1 MKPRY
6 LLDTNICIFL
16 KNNRHPAVARKLATL
31 TPGDIAMSVVTW
43 GELMLGAEKSRE
55 QPQTLAKIHKLRSLV
70 PVLGLDDT
78 VGDHYG
84 AIRGQLEMAGK
95 KIGPNDLWIA
105 AHARALG
112 IPVVTNNTGEFA
124 RVSGL
129 TVEDWTQ
136 A

>member
-1 MKPRY
+1 MTPCY
-6 LLDTNICIFL
+6 LLDTNVCIAYKKRKSGIPERIETL
-16 KNNRHPAVARKLATL
+16 PAGQV
-31 TPGDIAMSVVTW
+31 AMSVVTW
-43 GELMLGAEKSRE
+43 GELMLGVEKSQFRE
-55 QPQTLAKIHKLRSLV
+55 RSLEILKRV
-70 PVLGLDDT
+70 REIIPVIGTDES

-84 AIRGQLEMAGK
+84 AIRGQLELAGK

-112 IPVVTNNTGEFA
+112 ITVVTNNTGEFA

>member
-16 KNNRHPAVARKLATL
+16 KNNRHPAVAHKLQAL
-31 TPGDIAMSVVTW
+31 APGDIAMSVVTW
-43 GELMLGAEKSRE
+43 GELTTGAEKSRE
-55 QPQTLAKIHKLRSLV
+55 RPQSMAKLGKLRKLV
-70 PVLGLDDT
+70 PVLGLDDS

-84 AIRGQLEMAGK
+84 AIRGQLEMAGST
-95 KIGPNDLWIA
+95 IGPNDLWIA

-112 IPVVTNNTGEFA
+112 IPVVTNNTGEFS
-124 RVSGL
+124 RVAGL

>member
-1 MKPRY
+1 MTPCY
-6 LLDTNICIFL
+6 LLDTNVCIAYKKRKSGIPERIETL
-16 KNNRHPAVARKLATL
+16 PAGQV
-31 TPGDIAMSVVTW
+31 AMSVVTW
-43 GELMLGAEKSRE
+43 GELMLGVEKSQFRE
-55 QPQTLAKIHKLRSLV
+55 RSLEILKRV
-70 PVLGLDDT
+70 REIIPVIGTDES

-84 AIRGQLEMAGK
+84 AIRGQLELAGK
-95 KIGPNDLWIA
+95 KIGLNDLWIA

>member
-1 MKPRY
+1 MTPCY
-6 LLDTNICIFL
+6 LLDTNVCIAYKKRKSGIPERIETL
-16 KNNRHPAVARKLATL
+16 PAGQV
-31 TPGDIAMSVVTW
+31 AMSVVTW
-43 GELMLGAEKSRE
+43 GELMLGVEKSQFRE
-55 QPQTLAKIHKLRSLV
+55 RSLEILKRV
-70 PVLGLDDT
+70 REIIPVIGTDES

-84 AIRGQLEMAGK
+84 AIRGQLELAGK
-95 KIGPNDLWIA
+95 KIGPSDLWIA

>member
-1 MKPRY
+1 MTPRY
-6 LLDTNICIFL
+6 LLDTNVCIAY
-16 KNNRHPAVARKLATL
+16 KKRK
-31 TPGDIAMSVVTW
+31 PGIPERIEALSAGQVAMSVITW
-43 GELMLGAEKSRE
+43 GELMLGVEKSQQRE
-55 QPQTLAKIHKLRSLV
+55 RSLEILKRIREII
-70 PVLGLDDT
+70 PV
-78 VGDHYG
+78 VGTDEEVGNHYG
-84 AIRGQLEMAGK
+84 SIRGQLEMAGTP
-95 KIGPNDLWIA
+95 IGPNDLWIA

>member
-1 MKPRY
+1 MTPCY
-6 LLDTNICIFL
+6 LLDTNVCIAYKKRKSGIPQRIETL
-16 KNNRHPAVARKLATL
+16 PAGQV
-31 TPGDIAMSVVTW
+31 AMSVVTW
-43 GELMLGAEKSRE
+43 GELMLGVEKSQFRE
-55 QPQTLAKIHKLRSLV
+55 RSLEILKRV
-70 PVLGLDDT
+70 REIIPVIGTDES

-84 AIRGQLEMAGK
+84 AIRGQLELAGK
-95 KIGPNDLWIA
+95 KIGPTDLWIA

>member
-1 MKPRY
+1 MTPCY
-6 LLDTNICIFL
+6 LLDTNVCIAYKKRKSSIPERIETL
-16 KNNRHPAVARKLATL
+16 PAGQV
-31 TPGDIAMSVVTW
+31 AMSVVTW
-43 GELMLGAEKSRE
+43 GELMLGVEKSQFRE
-55 QPQTLAKIHKLRSLV
+55 RSLEILKRV
-70 PVLGLDDT
+70 REIIPVIGTDES

-84 AIRGQLEMAGK
+84 AIRGRLELAGK

>member
-1 MKPRY
+1 MTPRY
-6 LLDTNICIFL
+6 LLDTNVCIAY
-16 KNNRHPAVARKLATL
+16 KKRK
-31 TPGDIAMSVVTW
+31 PGIPERIEALSAGQVAMSVITW
-43 GELMLGAEKSRE
+43 GELMLGVEKSQYRE
-55 QPQTLAKIHKLRSLV
+55 RSLEILKRV
-70 PVLGLDDT
+70 REIIPVIGTDES

-84 AIRGQLEMAGK
+84 AIRGQLELAGK

-112 IPVVTNNTGEFA
+112 ITVVTNNTGEFA